1 MDFRLTLEKVKRDCL
16 RRLHLTSDKVNADQT
31 SEKVKT
37 SRKSHTVLSCLT
49 SAESFITPDFVGTIP
64 LDSVRFRRLHPT
76 DSTTIF
82 DQADDYQ
89 EKASLSVSEQV
100 PHEKSRSSSRKSAA
114 GTVPTVFGSSA
125 GHSFGKPQRDCVSET
140 SLLSQLAGPGGLE
153 SRSVS
158 TKDESLM
165 TGKRD
170 RGESVGQSM
179 RDRENLHKILERKA
193 ESSIQGENEAQ
204 KNYQRLKLMWKL
216 EGGSKEVQ
224 KLLYMNP
231 IENLKLK
238 DYSFFRRIYGTMLKA
253 KELVCVE
260 NWK

>member
-1 MDFRLTLEKVKRDCL
+1 MTVCEAYIFPLTKSMAIK
-16 RRLHLTSDKVNADQT
+16 T
-31 SEKVKT
+31 SEKVKA
-37 SRKSHTVLSCLT
+37 SRKSRTLLSCLT

-64 LDSVRFRRLHPT
+64 LDSVGFRRLHPT

-100 PHEKSRSSSRKSAA
+100 PHQKSRSSSRKSAA
-114 GTVPTVFGSSA
+114 GTEPTVFGSSA

-140 SLLSQLAGPGGLE
+140 SLLSQLAGPRELGSG
-153 SRSVS
+153 SVS
-158 TKDESLM
+158 TTDESLM

-170 RGESVGQSM
+170 RGESIGQSM

-204 KNYQRLKLMWKL
+204 KNCQRLKLMWKL

-231 IENLKLK
+231 IENLKLR
-238 DYSFFRRIYGTMLKA
+238 DYSFFRRIHGTMLKA